1 MGQDV
6 TIREFEAMLTTRVLA
21 KRMNSKSRA
30 RTLREKIKYNEF
42 LHLALIEGV
51 GLLNRLNLGRTLR
64 LHKSK
69 DENRLFLVNQ
79 NERRIIGE
87 VGINF
92 DKMLKGQI
100 TRPRI
105 IIVSKYRLPKTI
117 NELAFRKG
125 KGNDYKIE
133 ISKR

>member
-1 MGQDV
+1 MEQDV

-21 KRMNSKSRA
+21 KRMNSKSGA
-30 RTLREKIKYNEF
+30 GTLREKIKYNEF

-51 GLLNRLNLGRTLR
+51 GLLNRLNLGRALR
-64 LHKSK
+64 LRKNK

-79 NERRIIGE
+79 NERRIVGE
-87 VGINF
+87 VGVNF
-92 DKMLKGQI
+92 DRRLKGQI

-105 IIVSKYRLPKTI
+105 IIASKYRLPRTI

-125 KGNDYKIE
+125 K
-133 ISKR
+133 